1 VTEFLRGRV
10 KSALT
15 IVNQHVATRAFVLGE
30 APTIAD
36 ISMCGYLFWPDEF
49 GVSWTDYP
57 GIGRWLERV
66 AALPGWEHPYKL
78 MPGYPLSE
86 RT

>member
-1 VTEFLRGRV
+1 VV
-10 KSALT
+10 
-15 IVNQHVATRAFVLGE
+15 GE

-36 ISMCGYLFWPDEF
+36 VSMCGYLFWPDEF

-66 AALPGWEHPYKL
+66 SALPGWEHPYKL
-78 MPGYPLSE
+78 MPGYPAS
-86 RT
+86 